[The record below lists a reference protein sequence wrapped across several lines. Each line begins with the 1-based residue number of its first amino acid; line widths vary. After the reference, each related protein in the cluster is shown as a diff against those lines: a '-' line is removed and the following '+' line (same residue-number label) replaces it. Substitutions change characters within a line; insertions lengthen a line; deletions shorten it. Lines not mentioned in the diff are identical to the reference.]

1 VKGSTG
7 KEKITIMLDEE
18 FIEKPDGLVDEF
30 PPRDQVNEW
39 KVLKKKMWVIWTG
52 IGVIFLLNAILGR
65 YLVLPG
71 YLSSLEAGRGTV
83 EAAVQAVP
91 AWKIVRYLVWAY
103 SFKLGIFFVAVGALL
118 RASIPTSRFW
128 LVVSGGFL
136 YLLLAYVPV
145 PGPYPLF
152 FGIGGSLATALLVLV
167 FIRWA
172 GERGRLEEFERVSAD
187 YRLIGYFFFAM
198 ATYNL
203 CPLMG
208 VEAFGLYPDKMI
220 RFGLQTE
227 AASFASRIMIE
238 LVLGWFFIFLSHRKQ
253 SKTSR

>member
-1 VKGSTG
+1 MGY
-7 KEKITIMLDEE
+7 LDRHWHCLS
-18 FIEKPDGLVDEF
+18 PQCYL
-30 PPRDQVNEW
+30 R
-39 KVLKKKMWVIWTG
+39 
-52 IGVIFLLNAILGR
+52 AR
-65 YLVLPG
+65 YIVLPG

-83 EAAVQAVP
+83 EMAGQAVP
-91 AWKIVRYLVWAY
+91 VWKIVRYLLWAY
-103 SFKLGIFFVAVGALL
+103 SFKLGMFFVGIGVLL
-118 RASIPTSRFW
+118 RASVMARRFW
-128 LVVSGGFL
+128 LVVSGGIL

-145 PGPYPLF
+145 PGPYSHF
-152 FGIGGSLATALLVLV
+152 FGIGGSLITVLLVLV

-172 GERGRLEEFERVSAD
+172 KERDHLEEFEKLSAD

-208 VEAFGLYPDKMI
+208 VKAFGLYPEKMI
-220 RFGLQTE
+220 RFSLQAE

-253 SKTSR
+253 PESSR